1 MNPIRCAVLGT
12 GHSHALGK
20 LNVLRNFPEWELV
33 GVCEPD
39 ASWRQQRQQE
49 ESWQGL
55 AWLEEA
61 EVLDDPTIQMICGRK
76 RGAPTAA
83 AGREGH

>member
-1 MNPIRCAVLGT
+1 MTPIRCAVLGT

-39 ASWRQQRQQE
+39 AAWRQQRQQE
-49 ESWQGL
+49 ANWQDL
-55 AWLEEA
+55 RWLEE
-61 EVLDDPTIQMICGRK
+61 ERVFRRPQLFR
-76 RGAPTAA
+76 
-83 AGREGH
+83 

>member
-1 MNPIRCAVLGT
+1 MLGT

-20 LNVLRNFPEWELV
+20 LNVLRSFPEWELV

-49 ESWQGL
+49 DNWQGIR
-55 AWLEEA
+55 WLEEV
-61 EVLDDPTIQMICGRK
+61 EILEDPTIQMIAVESEVPQLLPLGEI
-76 RGAPTAA
+76 AID
-83 AGREGH
+83 AG